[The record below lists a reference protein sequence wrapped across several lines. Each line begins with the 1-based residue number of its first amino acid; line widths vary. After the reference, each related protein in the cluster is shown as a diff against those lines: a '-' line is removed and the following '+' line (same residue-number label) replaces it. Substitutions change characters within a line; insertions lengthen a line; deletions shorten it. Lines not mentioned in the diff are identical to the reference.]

1 MEEMNLPPIPNGQ
14 PMTDDRQRTDLTQ
27 FAEKIQLLRD
37 RISQVIVGQ
46 RLTVD
51 LILTAILADGHVLIE
66 GVPGVAKTLLA
77 RTIAKLIDTK
87 FSRVQFTPDLMPSD
101 VLGTSVFNMKT
112 SEFEFHQDPCLL
124 TSCWWMKSTV
134 RPPRHR
140 LPCSR

>member
-1 MEEMNLPPIPNGQ
+1 MEEMNVPPIPQ
-14 PMTDDRQRTDLTQ
+14 QQRTDLTQ

-101 VLGTSVFNMKT
+101 VLGTTVVNMKT
-112 SEFEFHQDPCLL
+112 SEFEFHQ
-124 TSCWWMKSTV
+124 
-134 RPPRHR
+134 
-140 LPCSR
+140 